1 LQSAAA
7 GIKEKS
13 IGEFSFEAPSFS
25 LGISD
30 ISSQET
36 NSQSQVGLSKK
47 PRRMIFRRTL
57 QLPPCPPSLGSKASA
72 QVQEHCVTVKKVT
85 EAQDDS
91 PPSLGSKA
99 SAQVQEHCVTVKK
112 VTEAQDDS
120 RVIVVGSK
128 SQEHGVQGNPIQ
140 LGFLQKIGCD
150 IFSML
155 SHESYKDHS
164 SLQGL
169 QSLSG
174 LLCLIYQDSIQLI
187 V

>member
-13 IGEFSFEAPSFS
+13 VGEFSFEAPSFS

-36 NSQSQVGLSKK
+36 NRQSQVGLSKK

-91 PPSLGSKA
+91 
-99 SAQVQEHCVTVKK
+99 
-112 VTEAQDDS
+112 

-140 LGFLQKIGCD
+140 LDSQSQD
-150 IFSML
+150 DQ
-155 SHESYKDHS
+155 HETKAALPSEYITDEELLMHDPTYTQDAVHPIVVPAVNKEMTRAEPTAKDDDQRGVHTGW
-164 SLQGL
+164 L
-169 QSLSG
+169 
-174 LLCLIYQDSIQLI
+174 
-187 V
+187 